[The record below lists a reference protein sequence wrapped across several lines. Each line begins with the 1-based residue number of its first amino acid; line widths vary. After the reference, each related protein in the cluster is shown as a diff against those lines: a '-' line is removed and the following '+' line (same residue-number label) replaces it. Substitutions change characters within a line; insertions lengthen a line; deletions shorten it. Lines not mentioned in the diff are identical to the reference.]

1 MDNPGFMSAQPA
13 ETSSASSLP
22 WRDALKV
29 YLEPATLRM
38 LALGFSA
45 GLPLLLVLGTLSF
58 RLREAGIDRT
68 TIGYLSWVGLAY
80 GFKWVWAPLVDRLPL
95 PPLTTL
101 LGRRRGWLLLA
112 QGLVIAG
119 LVGMALNDPRQGLQP
134 LIWCALLVAF
144 GSATQDIALDAF
156 RIESA
161 ETRKQ
166 AALAAAYQTGYRL
179 AMIWAGAGV
188 LWVAAWAEV
197 APVAGVTGAAAYQN
211 GAWKT
216 AYLVMAASMA
226 VGVLTVLLSPEP
238 SPVNRQAE
246 TIDTAAT
253 REQVAATGIPV
264 YGAMLALAMIVLVP
278 VAVAFNVQFSVLVG
292 VLLFYL
298 TPAALVYIAL
308 VVLAARMKWR
318 VRVPPQALSLVVWF
332 IHAFYRPFAD
342 FIRRYKWQAALI
354 LALIAIYRIS
364 DVVMG
369 IMANPFYVDMGFT
382 KDEVATVSKIY
393 GVVMTLVGAF
403 VGGVLS
409 MRLGVM
415 RVLMLGAVLSAA
427 SNLLFAW
434 LASRGHDLTALIAV
448 VSADNLAGGI
458 ASAAFIAYL
467 SSLTNIS
474 YSATQYALFSSLML
488 LLPKFIAGYSGVF
501 VDAYGYAPFFTAT
514 ALLGVPVL
522 LLVALAARITTTTA
536 PAERQ

>member
-1 MDNPGFMSAQPA
+1 MSAPPA
-13 ETSSASSLP
+13 DQNPPALP

-80 GFKWVWAPLVDRLPL
+80 GFKWVWAPLVDRLPV

-112 QGLVIAG
+112 QMIVIAG
-119 LVGMALNDPRQGLQP
+119 LAGMAFNDPRAGLAP
-134 LIWCALLVAF
+134 LVWCALLVAF

-161 ETRKQ
+161 ATRKQ

-188 LWVAAWAEV
+188 LWIAAWAEL
-197 APVAGVTGAAAYQN
+197 AGSAGYQN
-211 GAWKT
+211 AAWKT

-238 SPVNRQAE
+238 ARVALPKAKN
-246 TIDTAAT
+246 AAQWL
-253 REQVAATGIPV
+253 E
-264 YGAMLALAMIVLVP
+264 GALIE
-278 VAVAFNVQFSVLVG
+278 
-292 VLLFYL
+292 
-298 TPAALVYIAL
+298 
-308 VVLAARMKWR
+308 
-318 VRVPPQALSLVVWF
+318 
-332 IHAFYRPFAD
+332 PFAD
-342 FIRRYKWQAALI
+342 FFRRYRWQAALI
-354 LALIAIYRIS
+354 LALIAVYRIS

-393 GVVMTLVGAF
+393 GVVMTLAGAF

-427 SNLLFAW
+427 SNLLFAG
-434 LASRGHDLTALIAV
+434 LAARGHDLTALVLV

-467 SSLTNIS
+467 SSLTNVS

-488 LLPKFIAGYSGVF
+488 LLPKFIAGYSGAF
-501 VDAYGYAPFFTAT
+501 VDAYGYHAFFVGTA
-514 ALLGVPVL
+514 ALGVPVL
-522 LLVALAARITTTTA
+522 LLVALAARKA
-536 PAERQ
+536 PAQRRTATTELAP